1 MNKNDKDLEKFK
13 RVKAIIDGTA
23 KPFIPK
29 SSKSS
34 ITTKSNSGNGSK
46 KNSMFK
52 KQLVRSN
59 KKSKKVVKEDDED
72 EQEFQY
78 GQDEEDDG
86 ESELDTY
93 KLPNRFEDEEIEEE
107 DAFDDGDEDLIK
119 SKANKNYDDEFE
131 GEDFVDLDELLDEK
145 EENSSVS
152 SKSTSVSSKSTKQQQ
167 DLEDEN
173 SDEEEMEDEDEDEEV
188 SDDLL
193 FSENEDSEPSEQ
205 EDSEETNTSDLI
217 SIVKN
222 LEKTKRTIKDESNKK
237 TTKLPDM
244 TEMIGNESQFNIFP
258 NVDENGTIDIND
270 LMSFIPEEFDK
281 VKSQLD
287 EIADKAPI
295 STPVSKYER
304 DTIQRRITTEQAH
317 KILTQWVP
325 FVREQREK
333 NLKFESKVVIP
344 STAST
349 LASSFSK
356 TDLNDEISKAIM
368 DSGASITRPPPGEID
383 PTTGKKVIDPI
394 EEKRRLRE
402 IIKLRSIMYYQEI
415 KDKRK
420 KKIKSKSFRKVEK
433 KKKEKA
439 LAKREEELMKLD
451 PDFAKH
457 KAEKLEERRVLERMT
472 QRHKNNSKFMK
483 NILNNRGLTTD
494 DRRDINEHQKLAK
507 ELLLINKIN
516 NSNVDNENSDSDNDD
531 DDDDEEDEDESDED
545 NSKENKKIDLSDV
558 DQKSLSDK
566 ERIQMKLQKLGR
578 PTALPDKGINAMK
591 FMQKS
596 MERELDN
603 AIKLQNGVDDYEQA
617 EIDDQEREI
626 EESNRIV
633 YHKQVASNKQNP
645 SNKIMSSG
653 LLVEKAGFGN
663 GHKVG
668 SGTSIQINNNNNN
681 NSNIDNNIKKEN
693 KQKQVEEEEE
703 EEEVLDEEN
712 PWLEVK
718 KSKKKSKKDKKKQSD
733 EFLISLNNLNN
744 GNSSSVGQNL
754 NNKNNG
760 KEVVKGNDLSNND
773 DVTTTTTTI
782 TTNKKDKKRKLENN
796 NKEISS
802 EKKSKTMGMS
812 LITSNK
818 QKELLLEAFAKDN
831 IEDEFMEEKKQLI
844 EEDVPEEKSN
854 FLPGWGSWVG
864 DGIQQRDN
872 SKKEASLKRKRDQ
885 KIKEMAQKRADA
897 KNSRVIID
905 EKAPLDGVSKYVL
918 NQLPQH
924 YSNKE
929 QYESTL
935 SIAHGKDW
943 NSSTAFRK
951 LIEPKVSVM
960 PGTFIKP
967 VSIKDKQDF
976 IMKKKEESKKKSKK

>member
-13 RVKAIIDGTA
+13 RVKAIINGDVN
-23 KPFIPK
+23 PFIPK
-29 SSKSS
+29 STKSS
-34 ITTKSNSGNGSK
+34 TKSSTTGGSSK

-52 KQLVRSN
+52 KQLTSN
-59 KKSKKVVKEDDED
+59 KKSKKVVQQKEEEDEEEEEEKYQYGGDDED
-72 EQEFQY
+72 
-78 GQDEEDDG
+78 DNG
-86 ESELDTY
+86 ENELDTY
-93 KLPNRFEDEEIEEE
+93 KLPKRFDDEEIEEE
-107 DAFDDGDEDLIK
+107 DAFDDADEDLIK
-119 SKANKNYDDEFE
+119 SKANKNYDDDFE

-145 EENSSVS
+145 EETSSI
-152 SKSTSVSSKSTKQQQ
+152 SSKSTKQ
-167 DLEDEN
+167 DNDEEDEV
-173 SDEEEMEDEDEDEEV
+173 SEDD
-188 SDDLL
+188 SL
-193 FSENEDSEPSEQ
+193 FSDNEEDEPSEQ
-205 EDSEETNTSDLI
+205 EDEEEEETNSLNLM

-222 LEKTKRTIKDESNKK
+222 LEKTKRSVKDQSSIKS

-244 TEMIGNESQFNIFP
+244 TEVIGNESQFNIFP
-258 NVDENGTIDIND
+258 NADENGTIDIND

-295 STPVSKYER
+295 STPVTKYER

-333 NLKFESKVVIP
+333 NLKFESRVVV
-344 STAST
+344 SNTAST
-349 LASSFSK
+349 LANRFSK
-356 TDLNDEISKAIM
+356 TELNDEISKAM
-368 DSGASITRPPPGEID
+368 MESGASVDHPAPGAVD
-383 PTTGKKVIDPI
+383 PTTGKKIVDPI

-402 IIKLRSIMYYQEI
+402 IIKLRSIMYYQEV

-420 KKIKSKSFRKVEK
+420 KKIKSKKFRKIEK
-433 KKKEKA
+433 KKKEKD

-451 PDFAKH
+451 PEYAKH

-507 ELLLINKIN
+507 ELLLMNKIN
-516 NSNVDNENSDSDNDD
+516 NSNVDDEDSSDESDD
-531 DDDDEEDEDESDED
+531 DDDDDDDSDD
-545 NSKENKKIDLSDV
+545 NDNKNTKKIDLSDV
-558 DQKSLSDK
+558 DQKSLTDK

-578 PTALPDKGINAMK
+578 PTTLPDKGINAMK

-596 MERELDN
+596 MERELDD
-603 AIKLQNGVDDYEQA
+603 AIKQQNGIDDYEQA
-617 EIDDQEREI
+617 ELDDQEREI

-633 YHKQVASNKQNP
+633 FHKQVASNKLNP

-668 SGTSIQINNNNNN
+668 SGSSIQIDSPSNN
-681 NSNIDNNIKKEN
+681 NNIKKQ
-693 KQKQVEEEEE
+693 QKQQQQDNQQFEEEE
-703 EEEVLDEEN
+703 LDEEN

-733 EFLISLNNLNN
+733 EFLISLDNLNN
-744 GNSSSVGQNL
+744 GGVLNSNNS
-754 NNKNNG
+754 NKNNNVS
-760 KEVVKGNDLSNND
+760 KEVVKGNDLSNDNNA
-773 DVTTTTTTI
+773 TTTA
-782 TTNKKDKKRKLENN
+782 NKKDKKRKLENN
-796 NKEISS
+796 KEQTSS
-802 EKKSKTMGMS
+802 EKKSKSLGMS

-831 IEDEFMEEKKQLI
+831 IEDEFMEEKKQLV

-864 DGIQQRDN
+864 DGTEQRDN
-872 SKKEASLKRKRDQ
+872 SKKEAALKRKRDQ
-885 KIKEMAQKRADA
+885 KIKQMAEKRTDA

-943 NSSTAFRK
+943 NSTTAFRK

-976 IMKKKEESKKKSKK
+976 IMKKKEESAKKSKK

>member
-29 SSKSS
+29 STKSTT
-34 ITTKSNSGNGSK
+34 TTKSTGSSR

-59 KKSKKVVKEDDED
+59 KKSKKVVEDDDED
-72 EQEFQY
+72 QFKY
-78 GQDEEDDG
+78 GDEEDDG

-107 DAFDDGDEDLIK
+107 EAFDDGDEDLIK

-145 EENSSVS
+145 EETSSVS
-152 SKSTSVSSKSTKQQQ
+152 SVSSKSTKQH
-167 DLEDEN
+167 EHE
-173 SDEEEMEDEDEDEEV
+173 EDEDEEDEEEGS
-188 SDDLL
+188 SDDSL
-193 FSENEDSEPSEQ
+193 FSENDDDNDEPSEQ
-205 EDSEETNTSDLI
+205 EDEEEGTNTSNLI

-222 LEKTKRTIKDESNKK
+222 LEKTKRTIKDEGKSK

-258 NVDENGTIDIND
+258 NADENGTIDIND

-317 KILTQWVP
+317 RILTQWVP

-333 NLKFESKVVIP
+333 NLKFESKVVVP

-368 DSGASITRPPPGEID
+368 DSGASITRPPPGAID
-383 PTTGKKVIDPI
+383 PATGKKVVDPI

-451 PDFAKH
+451 PEFAKH

-483 NILNNRGLTTD
+483 NILNNRGLTTE
-494 DRRDINEHQKLAK
+494 DRRDIDEHQKLAK

-516 NSNVDNENSDSDNDD
+516 NSNVDNENSDEEDD
-531 DDDDEEDEDESDED
+531 DESDEEDEDND
-545 NSKENKKIDLSDV
+545 NENDNRKIDLSDV

-578 PTALPDKGINAMK
+578 PTTLPDKGINAMK

-603 AIKLQNGVDDYEQA
+603 AIKLQNGIDDYEQA
-617 EIDDQEREI
+617 ELDDQEREI

-668 SGTSIQINNNNNN
+668 SGSSIQISNNTNTNNDDDDDE
-681 NSNIDNNIKKEN
+681 DNDDSIKKEKT
-693 KQKQVEEEEE
+693 KQFEDEEE
-703 EEEVLDEEN
+703 LDEEN

-744 GNSSSVGQNL
+744 GSQNSNL
-754 NNKNNG
+754 NNNNNNNKNNNNNNG
-760 KEVVKGNDLSNND
+760 KEIVKGNDLSNNV
-773 DVTTTTTTI
+773 VTTPTI
-782 TTNKKDKKRKLENN
+782 NKKDNKRKLENN
-796 NKEISS
+796 NNNNKESS
-802 EKKSKTMGMS
+802 EKKTKTMGMS

-818 QKELLLEAFAKDN
+818 QKELLLEAFAKDS
-831 IEDEFMEEKKQLI
+831 IEDEFMEEKKQLV

-864 DGIQQRDN
+864 DGVQQRDN
-872 SKKEASLKRKRDQ
+872 SKKEAALKRKRDQ
-885 KIKEMAQKRADA
+885 KIKEISQKRADA

>member
-29 SSKSS
+29 STRS
-34 ITTKSNSGNGSK
+34 TTIISNGGGNR
-46 KNSMFK
+46 KNSMLK
-52 KQLVRSN
+52 KQFVRTN
-59 KKSKKVVKEDDED
+59 KKSKKVVENEDEDD
-72 EQEFQY
+72 QFQY
-78 GQDEEDDG
+78 GDEEEDNG

-107 DAFDDGDEDLIK
+107 DAFDDADEDLIK
-119 SKANKNYDDEFE
+119 SKANKNYDDDFE

-145 EENSSVS
+145 EETSSVS
-152 SKSTSVSSKSTKQQQ
+152 SKSTKH
-167 DLEDEN
+167 
-173 SDEEEMEDEDEDEEV
+173 DEEEEEDEEKEDDEEEGL
-188 SDDLL
+188 SDDSL
-193 FSENEDSEPSEQ
+193 FSENDDDDDDDDDEPSEQ
-205 EDSEETNTSDLI
+205 EEDDEENSNSSNLI

-222 LEKTKRTIKDESNKK
+222 LEKTKRSIKDENKSK
-237 TTKLPDM
+237 TKLPDM
-244 TEMIGNESQFNIFP
+244 TEVIGNESQFNIFP

-270 LMSFIPEEFDK
+270 LMSFIPDEFDK

-333 NLKFESKVVIP
+333 NLKFESKVIVP
-344 STAST
+344 STSST

-368 DSGASITRPPPGEID
+368 DSGASITRPPQGAID
-383 PTTGKKVIDPI
+383 PATGKKVVDPI

-451 PDFAKH
+451 PEFAKH

-507 ELLLINKIN
+507 ELLLMNKIN
-516 NSNVDNENSDSDNDD
+516 NSNVNNENSDEDEDDESDDD
-531 DDDDEEDEDESDED
+531 DDDDESDDD
-545 NSKENKKIDLSDV
+545 NKNKKIDLSDV

-578 PTALPDKGINAMK
+578 PTTLPDKGINAMK

-617 EIDDQEREI
+617 ELDDQEREI
-626 EESNRIV
+626 EESNRIIL
-633 YHKQVASNKQNP
+633 HKQLASNKQNP

-663 GHKVG
+663 GHKVVSG
-668 SGTSIQINNNNNN
+668 SSIQIKNNN
-681 NSNIDNNIKKEN
+681 NSNTNENNDNIKKVNN
-693 KQKQVEEEEE
+693 KKEQQQEQKEEEEE
-703 EEEVLDEEN
+703 EELDEEN
-712 PWLEVK
+712 PWLDVK

-744 GNSSSVGQNL
+744 GSKVSNNNN
-754 NNKNNG
+754 NNKNNNG
-760 KEVVKGNDLSNND
+760 KEVVKGNDLSNN
-773 DVTTTTTTI
+773 VVNTTS
-782 TTNKKDKKRKLENN
+782 NKKDNKRKFENN
-796 NKEISS
+796 NINDNSNKESDEKS
-802 EKKSKTMGMS
+802 EKKTKTMGMS

-831 IEDEFMEEKKQLI
+831 IEDEFMEEKKQLV

-864 DGIQQRDN
+864 DGAQERDN
-872 SKKEASLKRKRDQ
+872 SKKEAMLKRKRDQ
-885 KIKEMAQKRADA
+885 KVKELAQKRADS